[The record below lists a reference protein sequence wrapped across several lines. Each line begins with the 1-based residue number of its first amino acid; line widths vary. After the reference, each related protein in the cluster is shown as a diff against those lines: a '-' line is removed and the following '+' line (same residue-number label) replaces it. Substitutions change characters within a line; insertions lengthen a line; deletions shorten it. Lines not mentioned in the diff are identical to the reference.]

1 MRVSK
6 HEKKKARGG
15 DTATRSIKESKRAQW
30 SKGTAPKGS
39 SDVYG
44 GVDNKMGNGDFCGV

>member
-15 DTATRSIKESKRAQW
+15 DTATRSVKESKRAQW